1 MQLKLIGATMGAPED
16 FVQMLNLV
24 SRCQVQPVVDSV
36 YPLEEVNQALRKMA
50 DSSQFGKLVL
60 ALP

>member
-1 MQLKLIGATMGAPED
+1 MLK
-16 FVQMLNLV
+16 LV

-36 YPLEEVNQALRKMA
+36 FPLEEVNQALRGMA

-60 ALP
+60 SLT